1 MLEYQGINMK
11 INFKFEDKQLNENVK
26 IGCNLKLK
34 HQDLDKIEKIIR
46 PYKNKIM
53 LQVTRLVD
61 LLKKS

>member
-1 MLEYQGINMK
+1 MK
-11 INFKFEDKQLNENVK
+11 INFEFEDKQLNENVK

-34 HQDLDKIEKIIR
+34 HKDLEKIEKIIK

-53 LQVTRLVD
+53 LSVAKLVD